1 MRTRSAELYGPLR
14 LISQRTIW
22 PIISQV
28 AHRLTGERLALV
40 AEAAHVVPPIGAQGL
55 NMSLADM
62 ATLLDLAKAAPDRL
76 GEAAM
81 LQKYERAR
89 HAEIAARVAGV
100 DALNRASMADD
111 QGLRDLRM
119 KALNSFYS
127 VKPLRQIL
135 MRAGL
140 GARAAR

>member
-1 MRTRSAELYGPLR
+1 
-14 LISQRTIW
+14 
-22 PIISQV
+22 
-28 AHRLTGERLALV
+28 
-40 AEAAHVVPPIGAQGL
+40 
-55 NMSLADM
+55 
-62 ATLLDLAKAAPDRL
+62 
-76 GEAAM
+76 
-81 LQKYERAR
+81 
-89 HAEIAARVAGV
+89 

-127 VKPLRQIL
+127 VKPVRQIL